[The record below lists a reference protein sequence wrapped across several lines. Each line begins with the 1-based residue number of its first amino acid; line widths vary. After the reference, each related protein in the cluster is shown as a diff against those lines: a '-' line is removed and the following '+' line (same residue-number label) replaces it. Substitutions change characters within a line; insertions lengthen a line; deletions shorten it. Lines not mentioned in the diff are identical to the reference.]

1 MGGKSRLSCALPL
14 SSTGS
19 SSSTAREKPHL
30 KPGTGL
36 VSISLLIPLL
46 IMGLLTTPAR
56 AAEPPPTQTAQK
68 TWAQLLDQ
76 TERRIAQHRVTE
88 ADNTLSASEQARAN
102 GFLAGAPV
110 VDGLYRSDRLMSDF
124 GATEMQIDV
133 RLPLRRFGQTAAW
146 RALAEQAAL
155 NAKTRTQANR
165 LVLLGQLRQMAWD
178 WRQAEVAL
186 STARKRNRIMQREL
200 SAVTQ
205 QLTHGEAAE
214 VDRMSVESRALAV
227 QEAVTAAQMQRDT
240 IQTRWQQLT
249 GSKQLPSDLGKVTT
263 AEQAILSNP
272 ELNTPDGLLAQQ
284 PLLRQMASEVGMSTA
299 RIEAER
305 AAGAGAP
312 EIGLGVKRDRGDRGV
327 PYDNSL
333 QLTLSIPF
341 GGQKYR
347 NPALAEMAQ
356 QRATA
361 QVALIKNT
369 QQLLGEAKALRQRIA
384 AWPSRLAQLDRRAAL
399 SEKTLKLKQKALR
412 LGEIDW
418 SRLLDFEREAAD
430 ARLQAR
436 LAHIAYQTDQSSLKQ
451 TLGLIPVAQSPH
463 TGIFE

>member
-1 MGGKSRLSCALPL
+1 MKKSV
-14 SSTGS
+14 STGA
-19 SSSTAREKPHL
+19 TPHL
-30 KPGTGL
+30 KCITTISGGRCVFALSVSHRMLRALLGL
-36 VSISLLIPLL
+36 VLGAGVLSGTV
-46 IMGLLTTPAR
+46 MAATPSAV
-56 AAEPPPTQTAQK
+56 EQPHK
-68 TWAQLLDQ
+68 SWAQVLMQ
-76 TERRIAQHRVTE
+76 TEQRISQNLVTE
-88 ADNTLSASEQARAN
+88 ADRTRFAAEQARAN
-102 GFLAGAPV
+102 GILAGAPV

-124 GATEMQIDV
+124 GSTEMQLGV
-133 RLPLRRFGQTAAW
+133 RLPLRRFGQSDAW
-146 RALAEQAAL
+146 RSLAEQSAL
-155 NAKTRTQANR
+155 NARTRTEANR
-165 LVLLGQLRQMAWD
+165 LVLLGELRQMAWG
-178 WRQAEVAL
+178 WRQAEVELA
-186 STARKRNRIMQREL
+186 TAKERNRIMQRDL
-200 SAVTQ
+200 AAVTKQ
-205 QLTHGEAAE
+205 FKHGEAAE

-227 QEAVTAAQMQRDT
+227 QEAVTAAQMQLDT

-249 GSKQLPSDLGKVTT
+249 GTSQLPSDLGQVTST
-263 AEQAILSNP
+263 EQALLNNP

-312 EIGLGVKRDRGDRGV
+312 EIGLGVKRDRGDRGI

-347 NPALAEMAQ
+347 DPALAEMAQ

-369 QQLLGEAKALRQRIA
+369 QQILGEVMALRQRIA

-399 SEKTLKLKQKALR
+399 SEKTLMLKRKALR
-412 LGEIDW
+412 LGELDW
-418 SRLLDFEREAAD
+418 TSLLVFERDTAE

-436 LAHIAYQTDQSSLKQ
+436 LAHIAYRADQSSLKQ
-451 TLGLIPVAQSPH
+451 TLGLMPAA
-463 TGIFE
+463 E